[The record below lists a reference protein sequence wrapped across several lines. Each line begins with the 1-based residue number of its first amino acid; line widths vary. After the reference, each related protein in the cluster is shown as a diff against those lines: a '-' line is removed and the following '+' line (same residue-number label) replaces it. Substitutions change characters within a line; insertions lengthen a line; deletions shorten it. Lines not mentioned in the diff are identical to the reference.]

1 MGNTEKIHMD
11 MMNLIYMILLY
22 VDTYAPD
29 KPITKGLITMR
40 NKEDLKTVRR
50 TVLMTQSTADDI
62 DREAEERGI
71 KANSVMNERLDHP
84 ERDNTPAKMVE
95 FQNFANEAVH
105 LLAQHSPD
113 EAKYLETRANKLWT
127 F

>member
-1 MGNTEKIHMD
+1 MD

-113 EAKYLETRANKLWT
+113 EAKYLETGANKLWT

>member
-50 TVLMTQSTADDI
+50 TVLMTQSTSDDI

-84 ERDNTPAKMVE
+84 ERDNTPVKMVE

>member
-11 MMNLIYMILLY
+11 MMNLLHMLLY

-29 KPITKGLITMR
+29 KPITKGSIQMR

-71 KANSVMNERLDHP
+71 KANSVMNERLNHP
-84 ERDNTPAKMVE
+84 EGDNTPAKMVE

-113 EAKYLETRANKLWT
+113 KARYLETRANKLWT

>member
-1 MGNTEKIHMD
+1 
-11 MMNLIYMILLY
+11 
-22 VDTYAPD
+22 
-29 KPITKGLITMR
+29 MR
-40 NKEDLKTVRR
+40 NKDDLKTVRR
-50 TVLMTQSTADDI
+50 TVLMTKKTSDGI

-71 KANSVMNERLDHP
+71 KANAVMNERLEHS

-95 FQNFANEAVH
+95 FQNFANEAVY

-113 EAKYLETRANKLWT
+113 KARYLETKANRLWT

>member
-40 NKEDLKTVRR
+40 NKEDLKTVLR

-113 EAKYLETRANKLWT
+113 EAKYLETRAKKLWT

>member
-50 TVLMTQSTADDI
+50 TVLM
-62 DREAEERGI
+62 ERGI